1 MNNIIGVSTT
11 SSCVPLIWLAG
22 AFAVCQTL
30 EKTHS
35 YYLSI
40 SPSCLTATHDGSQVA
55 VADKK
60 QIIVLN
66 GQKYQILTNAVVKY
80 LFYSSKGTYLVAVE
94 EEGICIYNRIQKL
107 IVSIPASKVISVDF
121 DPGEEYMITVT
132 AETIQKWDI
141 RALSSDDALK
151 KYRLVKTQRI
161 DSVIQNSK
169 IVKAVWSNRGMRSI
183 YAITD
188 TGLLLV
194 IKDNLWVDR
203 WVDVKMNT
211 VNSILCWENNVIVG
225 GSYTRY

>member
-1 MNNIIGVSTT
+1 
-11 SSCVPLIWLAG
+11 
-22 AFAVCQTL
+22 
-30 EKTHS
+30 
-35 YYLSI
+35 
-40 SPSCLTATHDGSQVA
+40 
-55 VADKK
+55 
-60 QIIVLN
+60 
-66 GQKYQILTNAVVKY
+66 
-80 LFYSSKGTYLVAVE
+80 VE